1 MFVSFIFFKI
11 FYMEK
16 NGTLFIVATPIGNLE
31 DLTLRA
37 LRVLKEVE
45 AIACED
51 TRVTSRLLSHYSIS
65 KPLLSLH
72 HHSGEAQFGK
82 ILALLAEGKN
92 VAYASDAGTPGIS
105 DPGNKLVAQAL
116 LGNFTVVPIPGA
128 SALATLISVSGI
140 DMQTFTF
147 LGFPPH
153 KKGRET
159 FFKKVATL
167 EIPVVYYDS
176 PHRVIKNLKLLQS
189 LHISELNSDSEL
201 SSEKQ
206 VIVGRELTKMFEEIV
221 RGNIAEIDAYFIAH
235 PEKMKGEFSVIV
247 Y

>member
-1 MFVSFIFFKI
+1 MK
-11 FYMEK
+11 K
-16 NGTLFIVATPIGNLE
+16 NGILYIVATPIGNLE
-31 DLTLRA
+31 DITLRA
-37 LRVLKEVE
+37 LRILKEVE
-45 AIACED
+45 TIACED

-72 HHSGEAQFGK
+72 QHSGEFQFGK
-82 ILALLAEGKN
+82 ILALLKEGKS

-105 DPGNKLVAQAL
+105 DPGNKLVEQAL
-116 LGNFTVVPIPGA
+116 VGNFTVVPIPGA

-140 DMQTFTF
+140 DMQIFSF

-159 FFKKVATL
+159 FFKKVASS

-176 PHRVIKNLKLLQS
+176 PHRVIKNILLLQTFTP
-189 LHISELNSDSEL
+189 
-201 SSEKQ
+201 EKK
-206 VIVGRELTKMFEEIV
+206 IIIGRELTKMFEEIV
-221 RGNIAEIDAYFIAH
+221 RGNITEIDAYFIAH
-235 PEKMKGEFSVIV
+235 REKMKGEFSVIV

>member
-1 MFVSFIFFKI
+1 
-11 FYMEK
+11 MEK

-37 LRVLKEVE
+37 LRILKEVE

-72 HHSGEAQFGK
+72 QHSGEFQFGK
-82 ILALLAEGKN
+82 ILALLKEGKS

-105 DPGNKLVAQAL
+105 DPGNKLVEQAL
-116 LGNFTVVPIPGA
+116 AGNFTVVPIPGA

-140 DMQTFTF
+140 DMQIFSF

-159 FFKKVATL
+159 FFKKVASS

-176 PHRVIKNLKLLQS
+176 PHRVIKNILLLQTFAP
-189 LHISELNSDSEL
+189 
-201 SSEKQ
+201 EKK
-206 VIVGRELTKMFEEIV
+206 IIIGRELTKMFEEIV
-221 RGNIAEIDAYFIAH
+221 RGSITEIDAYFIAH
-235 PEKMKGEFSVIV
+235 CEKMKGEFSVIV

>member
-1 MFVSFIFFKI
+1 MNKGIL
-11 FYMEK
+11 Y
-16 NGTLFIVATPIGNLE
+16 IVATPIGNLE
-31 DLTLRA
+31 DITLRA
-37 LRVLKEVE
+37 LRVLKEVD

-51 TRVTSRLLSHYSIS
+51 TRVTSRLLSHYNIS

-72 HHSGEAQFGK
+72 HHSGEVQFGK
-82 ILALLAEGKN
+82 IITLLAEGKN

-105 DPGNKLVAQAL
+105 DPGNKLVEQAITED
-116 LGNFTVVPIPGA
+116 FSVVPIPGA
-128 SALATLISVSGI
+128 SALASIISVSGI
-140 DMQTFTF
+140 DMQTFSF

-159 FFKKVATL
+159 FFKKVAIA
-167 EIPVVYYDS
+167 EEPCVYYDS

-201 SSEKQ
+201 SSEKR
-206 VIVGRELTKMFEEIV
+206 VIIGRELTKMFEEVV
-221 RGNIAEIDAYFIAH
+221 RGNIDEIETYFAVH

>member
-1 MFVSFIFFKI
+1 MKGILYI
-11 FYMEK
+11 
-16 NGTLFIVATPIGNLE
+16 IATPIGNLE
-31 DLTLRA
+31 DITLRA
-37 LRVLKEVE
+37 LRTLKEVD

-72 HHSGEAQFGK
+72 HHSGQAQFGK
-82 ILALLAEGKN
+82 ILTLLGEGKS

-105 DPGNKLVAQAL
+105 DPGNKLVEDAITEGFL
-116 LGNFTVVPIPGA
+116 VVPIPGA

-140 DMQTFTF
+140 DMQVFSF

-159 FFKKVATL
+159 FFKAVL
-167 EIPVVYYDS
+167 VSENPVVYYDS
-176 PHRVIKNLKLLQS
+176 PHRVIKNLKLLQA
-189 LHISELNSDSEL
+189 LENSGQDSEI
-201 SSEKQ
+201 SKKQ
-206 VIVGRELTKMFEEIV
+206 IIIGRELTKMFEEIV
-221 RGNIAEIDAYFIAH
+221 RGSIDDIETHFTSH

>member
-1 MFVSFIFFKI
+1 MFQKFIFYFKT
-11 FYMEK
+11 FYMQK

-31 DLTLRA
+31 DITLRA
-37 LRVLKEVE
+37 LRILKEVD

-65 KPLLSLH
+65 KQLISLH
-72 HHSGEAQFGK
+72 HHSGEAQFEK

-92 VAYASDAGTPGIS
+92 VAYTSDAGTPGVS
-105 DPGNKLVAQAL
+105 DPGNKLVQEASDK
-116 LGNFTVVPIPGA
+116 NFIVVPIPGA

-140 DMQTFTF
+140 DMQNFSF
-147 LGFPPH
+147 AGFPPH

-159 FFKKVATL
+159 YFKKVAAS
-167 EIPVVYYDS
+167 EVPVVYYDS
-176 PHRVIKNLKLLQS
+176 PHRVIKNILLLQTFAP
-189 LHISELNSDSEL
+189 
-201 SSEKQ
+201 EKK
-206 VIVGRELTKMFEEIV
+206 IIIGRELTKMFEEIV
-221 RGNIAEIDAYFIAH
+221 RGSIGEVESYFVAN

>member
-1 MFVSFIFFKI
+1 MNKGIL
-11 FYMEK
+11 Y
-16 NGTLFIVATPIGNLE
+16 IVATPIGNLE
-31 DLTLRA
+31 DITLRA

-51 TRVTSRLLSHYSIS
+51 TRVTSRLLSHYNIS

-72 HHSGEAQFGK
+72 HHSGEVQFGK
-82 ILALLAEGKN
+82 ILALLAEGKS

-105 DPGNKLVAQAL
+105 DPGNKLVEQAITE
-116 LGNFTVVPIPGA
+116 NFSVVPIPGA

-140 DMQTFTF
+140 DMQTFSF

-159 FFKKVATL
+159 FFKKVAAT
-167 EIPVVYYDS
+167 EEPCVYYDS
-176 PHRVIKNLKLLQS
+176 PHRVIKNILLLKTFAP
-189 LHISELNSDSEL
+189 
-201 SSEKQ
+201 EKK
-206 VIVGRELTKMFEEIV
+206 IIIGRELTKLFEEIV
-221 RGNIAEIDAYFIAH
+221 RGNIDEIETYFAAH